1 MNWTLLLLLYLIKVK
16 TALSIDLIC
25 IYLIAS
31 IAPLAIEVIHRKVYL
46 SIIIISSLTSA
57 TNILMIRHIIDIEI
71 CCVCILPL
79 LIGMPFTQGLRLL
92 PLSLRRWHGKRAV
105 HSHLVLC
112 TRITRIENATIVM
125 LRFYLWGRGRGPS
138 EIVFFVFSDLFV
150 LIIIR
155 IKMLWCLFLYI
166 LIDVII
172 FNIFEIWIYVSAII
186 LRCGGRRWHVLFDLI
201 VDEFN
206 INLLI
211 MTVPFLWRY
220 LLLVAFT
227 LASINIGV
235 VLAMESNMRLLA
247 TLMLAISVF
256 IAWTSILIMMLRVK
270 MLFTS
275 LTIFVALVGLFLST
289 SVVLVPA
296 AMVVSVPFLL
306 LAIFVVVVNRSVL
319 ATRMVES
326 WPPIDVLRLFIM
338 GLVML
343 VVRRRMSV
351 VVVVLLIV
359 ITIVACLTVIFL
371 IFEIVWAFIWGVM
384 GVTVLLVG
392 TMMVG
397 LSTSGGIIFWTV
409 LLLTRVGLIV
419 FHNKKFNSITNLY
432 GIRTI

>member
-1 MNWTLLLLLYLIKVK
+1 M
-16 TALSIDLIC
+16 
-25 IYLIAS
+25 
-31 IAPLAIEVIHRKVYL
+31 
-46 SIIIISSLTSA
+46 
-57 TNILMIRHIIDIEI
+57 
-71 CCVCILPL
+71 
-79 LIGMPFTQGLRLL
+79 
-92 PLSLRRWHGKRAV
+92 
-105 HSHLVLC
+105 
-112 TRITRIENATIVM
+112 
-125 LRFYLWGRGRGPS
+125 
-138 EIVFFVFSDLFV
+138 
-150 LIIIR
+150 
-155 IKMLWCLFLYI
+155 
-166 LIDVII
+166 
-172 FNIFEIWIYVSAII
+172 
-186 LRCGGRRWHVLFDLI
+186 LFDLI

-326 WPPIDVLRLFIM
+326 
-338 GLVML
+338 
-343 VVRRRMSV
+343 
-351 VVVVLLIV
+351 
-359 ITIVACLTVIFL
+359 
-371 IFEIVWAFIWGVM
+371 
-384 GVTVLLVG
+384 
-392 TMMVG
+392 
-397 LSTSGGIIFWTV
+397 
-409 LLLTRVGLIV
+409 
-419 FHNKKFNSITNLY
+419 
-432 GIRTI
+432 

>member
-1 MNWTLLLLLYLIKVK
+1 MSPRIWSRAIFPWHIPISNRATLLQNANDVVSSRSIVNIENVYLILSLFLRRMSVWIIWLIFMIWLRAWIVFIISLFVFMNWTLLLLLYLIKVK

-92 PLSLRRWHGKRAV
+92 SLSLRRWHGKRAV

-186 LRCGGRRWHVLFDLI
+186 LRCAGRRWHVLFDLI

-211 MTVPFLWRY
+211 MTVPFLWR
-220 LLLVAFT
+220 
-227 LASINIGV
+227 
-235 VLAMESNMRLLA
+235 
-247 TLMLAISVF
+247 
-256 IAWTSILIMMLRVK
+256 
-270 MLFTS
+270 
-275 LTIFVALVGLFLST
+275 
-289 SVVLVPA
+289 
-296 AMVVSVPFLL
+296 
-306 LAIFVVVVNRSVL
+306 
-319 ATRMVES
+319 
-326 WPPIDVLRLFIM
+326 
-338 GLVML
+338 
-343 VVRRRMSV
+343 
-351 VVVVLLIV
+351 
-359 ITIVACLTVIFL
+359 
-371 IFEIVWAFIWGVM
+371 
-384 GVTVLLVG
+384 
-392 TMMVG
+392 
-397 LSTSGGIIFWTV
+397 
-409 LLLTRVGLIV
+409 
-419 FHNKKFNSITNLY
+419 
-432 GIRTI
+432 